1 MSVSDQVK
9 VEVKIEDAASSS
21 NSPVPVPVVSANS
34 NVITNNQMNQM
45 LSMMQQMMQAQQQ
58 VFQALQAKMIP
69 SNNPFVPSPSPTSVP
84 LSASVVAS
92 SPNIHQ
98 HTSSAPLL
106 PISSKVKISPPSHYT
121 GNRNVNV
128 ETWLFEMN
136 QYLDITSVTKSSQR
150 ISVAS
155 SYFKESA
162 LQWWVN
168 QCHHAFSP
176 IDSWTWQQF
185 TTAVRD
191 RFQPLA
197 ASRTA
202 RAQLRNLRQANM
214 SVSDYSHKFLQIV
227 QLITDMS
234 EVDQTELFIYGL
246 RNHLSREVDMKEP
259 RTLQEAMTMAQ
270 KVETL
275 LDNHRSH
282 FSPNEP
288 RSFSQFSRRPAFRP
302 LFSTASNRSVSSNTY
317 GSGTSS
323 STPMEINNVQA
334 TPFTSDSSCVD
345 QEAEPDTTSEK
356 DDEYQRYLQ
365 EGDNYEPDYDI
376 WQDSEEQLQVMHMQQ
391 RMMKPAHLSQEE
403 FNRCM
408 ESRLCFKCKKQGH
421 PARLCPLRPQTSSA
435 ASSSNKSRHFQ

>member
-1 MSVSDQVK
+1 MSVPDQVK
-9 VEVKIEDAASSS
+9 VEVKLEDAASSPS
-21 NSPVPVPVVSANS
+21 SSVPAVSANS
-34 NVITNNQMNQM
+34 NVVSNNQMNQM
-45 LSMMQQMMQAQQQ
+45 LSMMQQMMHAQQQ
-58 VFQALQAKMIP
+58 VFQTLQAKMAP
-69 SNNPFVPSPSPTSVP
+69 PNNTFVSSPSPTSVP
-84 LSASVVAS
+84 LSASAAAPS
-92 SPNIHQ
+92 TNTQQ
-98 HTSSAPLL
+98 HTSSTPLFS
-106 PISSKVKISPPSHYT
+106 ISSKVKISPPSHYT

-136 QYLDITSVTKSSQR
+136 QYLDTTNVTNSSQR

-168 QCHHAFSP
+168 QCHNSFSP
-176 IDSWTWQQF
+176 ISSWTWQQF
-185 TTAVRD
+185 ITAVRD

-202 RAQLRNLRQANM
+202 RAQLRNLRQTNM

-259 RTLQEAMTMAQ
+259 RTLQEAMTIAQ

-282 FSPNEP
+282 FSSNEP

-302 LFSTASNRSVSSNTY
+302 LFSTASNRSVSTNVY
-317 GSGTSS
+317 GSGASS
-323 STPMEINNVQA
+323 STPMELSNMQA

-356 DDEYQRYLQ
+356 EDEYQRYLQ
-365 EGDNYEPDYDI
+365 EGDNYEPDYDT
-376 WQDSEEQLQVMHMQQ
+376 WQDSDEQLQVMHTKQ
-391 RMMKPAHLSQEE
+391 RMTKPSHLNQEE

-408 ESRLCFKCKKQGH
+408 ESRLCFICKKQGH
-421 PARLCPLRPQTSSA
+421 PARFCPLKSQTSSA
-435 ASSSNKSRHFQ
+435 ASSSSKTRHFQ